1 MPKTEL
7 EVSWPTAETG
17 ASSSNDVSPLSEP
30 VQEYCETLLSRVLW
44 SEDATA
50 LRLRVLGVTSC
61 RRGEGVSTVAS
72 QLAVAAATS
81 GRLSV
86 LLIDAN
92 LARPMVHR
100 TFRVSQSPGWSD
112 VLGDSRKTRAAI
124 RPSRI
129 KRLSVLPAGMEN
141 RRGWPYD
148 GDDVSDV
155 IKTLRADF
163 ELILFDL
170 PAVEQTSA
178 ALRLA
183 RLLDGVFLV
192 VEAERVRYEVAQRT
206 RELIH
211 RADVRLLGAV
221 LNKRRQYVPNWLY
234 RTL

>member
-7 EVSWPTAETG
+7 EVNWPTASRRL
-17 ASSSNDVSPLSEP
+17 AIKRCVPAREP

-129 KRLSVLPAGMEN
+129 QRLSVLPAGMDN

-148 GDDVSDV
+148 GTAS
-155 IKTLRADF
+155 
-163 ELILFDL
+163 
-170 PAVEQTSA
+170 PTSSN
-178 ALRLA
+178 
-183 RLLDGVFLV
+183 
-192 VEAERVRYEVAQRT
+192 AQGG
-206 RELIH
+206 L
-211 RADVRLLGAV
+211 
-221 LNKRRQYVPNWLY
+221 QS
-234 RTL
+234 

>member
-7 EVSWPTAETG
+7 EVSRPTVETG
-17 ASSSNDVSPLSEP
+17 ASPSSDVSPLSEP

-72 QLAVAAATS
+72 QLAVAAATG

-100 TFRVSQSPGWSD
+100 TFRASQSPGWSD
-112 VLGDSRKTRAAI
+112 LLGDSRKTRAAI
-124 RPSRI
+124 RPSGI
-129 KRLSVLPAGMEN
+129 KRLSVLPAGMRD

-148 GDDVSDV
+148 GDDV

-170 PAVEQTSA
+170 PAVEQTSE

-206 RELIH
+206 RELLH